1 MLLLCAVGLPR
12 VYPEHPVIF
21 ISQSTSYTACA
32 KSLSIEIYA
41 RKDYL
46 FFRNFNKSRIF
57 GSPESE
63 IPSWQINSALWVF
76 YGLFKGKQVNSCK
89 SKFNSPVE
97 LALPAEM

>member
-1 MLLLCAVGLPR
+1 MLLLCALGLPR

-32 KSLSIEIYA
+32 KAFPLKFMQEKTIYSSGISIKAE
-41 RKDYL
+41 
-46 FFRNFNKSRIF
+46 FF
-57 GSPESE
+57 GSLESE
-63 IPSWQINSALWVF
+63 IPLWQINSALWVF

-97 LALPAEM
+97 LAFPAEM